1 MTKRNG
7 SVFLQTLVICIVLSY
22 IAVSLTKW
30 ALGRYVTSSSSYA
43 NANSYMKSSAL
54 AGTYIS
60 LMNPA
65 SSSIPCASSQNIQC
79 ESSGG
84 INKYSFTMDNVS
96 GLSVTDAGTDTDGGI
111 ISAITDL
118 HGGITDGHGFVHITD
133 PITPNPGTGTGTG
146 TGTGNGGTVTPNPGT
161 GGGIRPADPVIGGG
175 TTIRP
180 GTGGGNINLQ
190 PVADIR

>member
-30 ALGRYVTSSSSYA
+30 ALGRYATSSASYA

-79 ESSGG
+79 ESSGD

-118 HGGITDGHGFVHITD
+118 HGGITDHGFIQING
-133 PITPNPGTGTGTG
+133 PLTPNTGIGTGTGHG
-146 TGTGNGGTVTPNPGT
+146 GGTVTPNPGI

-180 GTGGGNINLQ
+180 IGGNTNLQ

>member
-1 MTKRNG
+1 M
-7 SVFLQTLVICIVLSY
+7 QTLVICIVLSY

-30 ALGRYVTSSSSYA
+30 ALGRYATSSASYA

-79 ESSGG
+79 ESSGD
-84 INKYSFTMDNVS
+84 INKYSFTMDNVG
-96 GLSVTDAGTDTDGGI
+96 GLSVTDAGNDDGNSI

-118 HGGITDGHGFVHITD
+118 HGGITDGHGFIQITG
-133 PITPNPGTGTGTG
+133 PLTPNPGTG
-146 TGTGNGGTVTPNPGT
+146 TGTGNGGTVTPNPGI

-180 GTGGGNINLQ
+180 IGGNTNLQ